1 MIKGHVTICKV
12 YSDGTQEI
20 VLDKANIITAGLGSS
35 YVDILQGGG
44 SRYPDDYAPAYF
56 QLGTST
62 IDYDTDSAT
71 SSYFYQ
77 LSTPLPWSS
86 YGEDTDLSIA
96 KRYRGFNASSTT
108 PLVADAT
115 WGELFLTSALL
126 SACTFSGSDEYFSYV
141 EGTNITKFF
150 MDSFEVA
157 IVFDEYF
164 SYTQG
169 RRITKFYMDSLE
181 TEIVLDENTANGQA
195 ITEVGLFA
203 KNPKGL
209 HEDSPVLMA
218 YRSFS
223 AVNKEKIFSLVI
235 HWTIGFL
242 GLSTE
247 VYPMSGDRG
256 KPSPISVEGL
266 PVASINFG
274 YPSW

>member
-77 LSTPLPWSS
+77 LSTPLDWSA

-157 IVFDEYF
+157 
-164 SYTQG
+164 
-169 RRITKFYMDSLE
+169 
-181 TEIVLDENTANGQA
+181 IVLDENTANGQA

>member
-12 YSDGTQEI
+12 YSDGTKEV
-20 VLDKANIITAGLGSS
+20 VLDKANLITAGLGSS
-35 YVDILQGGG
+35 YIDILQGGG
-44 SRYPDDYAPAYF
+44 SLSPADYTPAYF

-62 IDYDTDSAT
+62 IDYSADSAT

-77 LSTPLPWSS
+77 LSTPLHWSA
-86 YGEDTDLSIA
+86 YGEDTDLTIV

-108 PLVADAT
+108 PLVANAT

-141 EGTNITKFF
+141 QGRNITKFF
-150 MDSFEVA
+150 MDSFEA
-157 IVFDEYF
+157 A
-164 SYTQG
+164 
-169 RRITKFYMDSLE
+169 
-181 TEIVLDENTANGQA
+181 IVLDENTANGQA
-195 ITEVGLFA
+195 ITEVGLFS

-247 VYPMSGDRG
+247 VYHITGDKE
-256 KPSPISVEGL
+256 KPSPRPVEGI